1 MRNRS
6 CLVRNSKSILPLEL
20 IRPLPN
26 VPMFP
31 GNLLNPEPVLA
42 LEYPSTSTIFL
53 LAMLFT
59 VLSNWSYNS
68 SLCPGYL
75 SLVVSVGAY
84 AEMTKI
90 LRSLVTTFATQIL
103 SDILVK
109 LGSSSF
115 FTSKPTPCCLLCS
128 T

>member
-31 GNLLNPEPVLA
+31 GNSLHPEPVLA
-42 LEYPSTSTIFL
+42 LKSPSTSTICLHVMSF
-53 LAMLFT
+53 A
-59 VLSNWSYNS
+59 VLSSWSYILS
-68 SLCPGYL
+68 YCSRYF

-84 AEMTKI
+84 AEMAKI
-90 LRSLVTTFATQIL
+90 ERSLVTTFATQIL

-109 LGSSSF
+109 LGSSSLF
-115 FTSKPTPCCLLCS
+115 ISKPTP
-128 T
+128 